1 MTFYEL
7 TNSMTIQGNIE
18 IALFDESYNELDREY
33 FPNEDDFYSHSFC
46 DGEYDD
52 CEVRFMFPQQT
63 SNGISYL
70 VIELV
75 KEED

>member
-18 IALFDESYNELDREY
+18 IALFNEKWDELEREY
-33 FPNEDDFYSHSFC
+33 FPNEDDFYSNSFC

-52 CEVRFMFPQQT
+52 CEVRFMYAQQT
-63 SNGISYL
+63 DNGIGYL